1 MRHFRGD
8 PLDEATV
15 EWLFEMADR
24 APSVGLSQPWRFVR
38 VVTPALR
45 EALARHVDA
54 EVAGAGAGYV
64 GERRALYHGLKLHG
78 LREAPL
84 VLAAWCDEAT
94 EAGHGLGAATMPETR
109 RYSCVMAIHTL
120 WLAARTR
127 GIGLGWVSIV
137 DPAVVADLLEVPSE
151 WHCLGLLCLGLPE
164 AASDQPEL
172 QRRGWERRGDWRSK
186 LSER

>member
-1 MRHFRGD
+1 VRHFRCD

-38 VVTPALR
+38 VVSPALR
-45 EALARHVDA
+45 EALARHADA
-54 EVAGAGAGYV
+54 EAKRAGTRYA
-64 GERRALYHGLKLHG
+64 GERRALYEGLKLHG

-94 EAGHGLGAATMPETR
+94 ESGQGLGAVTMPETR
-109 RYSCVMAIHTL
+109 RYSCVMAIHSL
-120 WLAARTR
+120 WLAAQTR

-137 DPAVVADLLEVPSE
+137 DPAVIADLLDVPPA

-164 AASDQPEL
+164 ATSDEPEL
-172 QRRGWERRGDWRSK
+172 QRAGWERRADWRSK